1 MSIEIVPLNAQ
12 WGDWAVAYIIES
24 WGASKLVSHG
34 RVYQA
39 EDLPGFIALADGQPA
54 GLLTYWNDGTDC
66 EIITLNAKVAGKGV
80 GSMLTSTCVQAM
92 KAAGVSRI
100 WLLTTNDNTDAMRF
114 YQRRGF
120 DMKAI
125 HHNAVVEA
133 RKIKPEIAAIGHYG
147 ILVSHEIEFEMIL

>member
-12 WGDWAVAYIIES
+12 WRDWAVAYIIES

-34 RVYQA
+34 RIYQA
-39 EDLPGFIALADGQPA
+39 EDLPGFVALDGGQPA
-54 GLLTYWNDGTDC
+54 GLLTYFIDGPDC

-80 GSMLTSTCVQAM
+80 GSKLTSTCVAAM
-92 KAAGVSRI
+92 KAEGVSRI
-100 WLLTTNDNTDAMRF
+100 WLLTTNDNINAMRF
-114 YQRRGF
+114 YQLRGF

-125 HHNAVVEA
+125 HHNAVLEA

-147 ILVSHEIEFEMIL
+147 IPVNHEIEFEMIL

>member
-1 MSIEIVPLNAQ
+1 MSIEVIPLSAQ
-12 WGDWAVAYIIES
+12 WKEWAVGYIVES

-39 EDLPGFIALADGQPA
+39 EDLPGFVALDKTQPA
-54 GLLTYWNDGTDC
+54 GLLTYYVEGAHC
-66 EIITLNAKVAGKGV
+66 EIITLNAKVGGKGI
-80 GSMLTSTCVQAM
+80 GSALVTAVVQEM
-92 KAAGVSRI
+92 KAQSVSRI

-125 HHNAVVEA
+125 HHNAVAEA

-147 ILVSHEIEFEMIL
+147 IPVNHEIEFEMIL